1 MTINIYVSIFGVLKS
16 GDQII
21 EVNGQTFSRISQADA
36 VRVLKQSLINYISN
50 KAPIKLTV
58 RYLGKLPL
66 LLKKKSEPLLAVQ
79 EEAADLGMIFNIKAI
94 AFG

>member
-1 MTINIYVSIFGVLKS
+1 LYYLKP

-21 EVNGQTFSRISQADA
+21 EVNGQIFSRISQADA
-36 VRVLKQSLINYISN
+36 VKAFKQSFINYLSN

-66 LLKKKSEPLLAVQ
+66 LLKKKSEPLATVQ
-79 EEAADLGMIFNIKAI
+79 EVALDLGMIFL
-94 AFG
+94 